1 MNTARD
7 RLVDRAPD
15 GRYRLRLKAEERNL
29 LRTLPAQLLAI
40 LGTDD
45 PALRRLHPPAY
56 QDDPER
62 EAEYRRMVGDDLLEQ
77 RREALRI
84 MADTVDAESL
94 APEEMSAW
102 LGALNDLRLVLGTRL
117 DVTEEL
123 VEEGVPDDDP
133 RAPAFAL
140 FGYLGWLEERIV
152 EAVASGR

>member
-1 MNTARD
+1 MSTARD
-7 RLVDRAPD
+7 RLVDRTPD

-77 RREALRI
+77 HRDALRI
-84 MADTVDAESL
+84 MADTGDADSL

-152 EAVASGR
+152 EAVASDR

>member
-1 MNTARD
+1 V
-7 RLVDRAPD
+7 VDRQRD
-15 GRYRLRLKAEERNL
+15 GRYRLRLSADERNL

-45 PALRRLHPPAY
+45 PALRRLEPPAY

-62 EAEYRRMVGDDLLEQ
+62 EAEYRRLVGNDLLEH
-77 RREALRI
+77 RRKALRV

-94 APEEMSAW
+94 GPDEMAAW

-123 VEEGVPDDDP
+123 YEEGVPGEDP
-133 RAPAFAL
+133 RAPALAL
-140 FGYLGWLEERIV
+140 FGYLGWLEEQVV
-152 EAVASGR
+152 EALADDL

>member
-1 MNTARD
+1 V
-7 RLVDRAPD
+7 VDRRRD
-15 GRYRLRLKAEERNL
+15 GRYRLRLTADERNL
-29 LRTLPAQLLAI
+29 LRTLPGQLLAI

-45 PALRRLHPPAY
+45 PALRRLEPPAF

-62 EAEYRRMVGDDLLEQ
+62 EAEYRRLVGDDLLEQ
-77 RREALRI
+77 RRKALRV

-94 APEEMSAW
+94 GPDEMAAW

-123 VEEGVPDDDP
+123 YEEGVPDDDP

-140 FGYLGWLEERIV
+140 FGYLGWLEEQVV
-152 EAVASGR
+152 EALAGDR

>member
-1 MNTARD
+1 V
-7 RLVDRAPD
+7 VDRRRD
-15 GRYRLRLKAEERNL
+15 GRYRLRLTADERNL

-45 PALRRLHPPAY
+45 PALRRLEPPAF

-62 EAEYRRMVGDDLLEQ
+62 EAEYRRLVGDDLLEQ
-77 RREALRI
+77 RRKALRV

-94 APEEMSAW
+94 GPDEMAAW

-123 VEEGVPDDDP
+123 YEEGVPDDDP

-140 FGYLGWLEERIV
+140 FGYLGWLEEQVV
-152 EAVASGR
+152 EALAGDR